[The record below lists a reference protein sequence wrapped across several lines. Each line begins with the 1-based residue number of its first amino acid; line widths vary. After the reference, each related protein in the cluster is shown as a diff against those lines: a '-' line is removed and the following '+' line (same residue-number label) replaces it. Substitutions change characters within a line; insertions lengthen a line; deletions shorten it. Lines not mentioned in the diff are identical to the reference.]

1 MKPYFTL
8 LIGVIVTILIFITIT
23 QCCQAFSNS
32 SISNNADNS
41 SLKYNPD
48 KLSGYKKAIV
58 TINKYNISAYV
69 ADTDAKRTE
78 GLSGVENISLD
89 QGMLFILD
97 YPSKQGFW
105 MKEMKFPLDIIW
117 VGDNDTVV
125 HIEKNLQPCMS
136 IFFCPVFTPLK
147 EAKYVLET
155 RTGFADSHSVKEGT
169 RVVVGLN

>member
-1 MKPYFTL
+1 VRPYFTL
-8 LIGVIVTILIFITIT
+8 LTGVIVISLIFIIIT

-32 SISNNADNS
+32 SISNIVDNS
-41 SLKYNPD
+41 TFKYNPD
-48 KLSGYKKAIV
+48 KLSGYKKVIV
-58 TINKYNISAYV
+58 TINEYDISAYV

-78 GLSGVENISLD
+78 GLSGVENISQD

-136 IFFCPVFTPLK
+136 IFFCPVFTTMK
-147 EAKYVLET
+147 EAKYVIET
-155 RTGFADSHSVKEGT
+155 RAGFADSHSVKEGT
-169 RVVVGLN
+169 RVAVGLN